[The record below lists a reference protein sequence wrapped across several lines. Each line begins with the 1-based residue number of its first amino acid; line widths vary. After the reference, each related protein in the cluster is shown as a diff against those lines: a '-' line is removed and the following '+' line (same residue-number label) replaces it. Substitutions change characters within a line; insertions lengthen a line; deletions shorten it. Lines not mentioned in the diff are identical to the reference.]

1 MTAYL
6 AFVDTFNEMMNDFVG
21 SFGPEFPSMY
31 LFTTLLVLF

>member
-1 MTAYL
+1 MTAYW
-6 AFVDTFNEMMNDFVG
+6 AFAETFNELVNDFVG